1 MASTEIPRVDD
12 TDLDRDDLVEAAEEL
27 DLDHESLGDQE
38 LFEELGRRLG
48 EIDEEPAG
56 DGGEASEQAE
66 DVAEEAPNPEQIREE
81 LEGRTRDQVRNE
93 LRELGLPVSGSKS
106 ELIERLAAAR
116 IGAAKAAGDASEQAS
131 DAAEKATDQASKTA
145 DQATDQASKTAE
157 KATDQA
163 SKTADQATDQ
173 ASKTAEKV
181 TDQASK
187 TADEATDQ
195 ASETADEATDQAAE
209 TADETSEAAAEAAP
223 DRETARDAD
232 EYRVEDDERENI
244 SPILDLELGPLA
256 LDVLGL
262 DIHLNRVHAVLVA
275 NPGPKH
281 AILGKLLS
289 GVAKTT
295 DKLGLS
301 SAVDKVTDGVEK
313 AVDVLPTPD
322 TGQDD
327 GGEEEDQQDEDDGEG
342 ILGRIRSRIAG
353 STRAAKDLVGNA
365 TDAAGSA
372 KDATTDAVTSGGN
385 AKAAKETRD
394 AFKSAKKAGGSAKD
408 VVTGSG

>member
-1 MASTEIPRVDD
+1 MASTEIPRIDD

-131 DAAEKATDQASKTA
+131 DA
-145 DQATDQASKTAE
+145 AE

>member
-48 EIDEEPAG
+48 EIDEEAAG
-56 DGGEASEQAE
+56 DDGEASEQAE
-66 DVAEEAPNPEQIREE
+66 DVAEEAPNPDQIREE

-145 DQATDQASKTAE
+145 DQATDQASQTAEEATDQVSKATDQASKGAE
-157 KATDQA
+157 KATEQA

-173 ASKTAEKV
+173 ASETAADA

-187 TADEATDQ
+187 
-195 ASETADEATDQAAE
+195 

-281 AILGKLLS
+281 AVLGKLLS

-301 SAVDKVTDGVEK
+301 SAVDKVTGGVEK

-327 GGEEEDQQDEDDGEG
+327 GGEEEDQQDEDDGGEG

-353 STRAAKDLVGNA
+353 STRAAKDFVGNA

>member
-1 MASTEIPRVDD
+1 MASTEIPRIDD

-157 KATDQA
+157 K
-163 SKTADQATDQ
+163 
-173 ASKTAEKV
+173 V

-195 ASETADEATDQAAE
+195 ASK

>member
-1 MASTEIPRVDD
+1 MASTEIPRIDD

-66 DVAEEAPNPEQIREE
+66 DVAEEAPNPDQIREE

-131 DAAEKATDQASKTA
+131 DAAENATDQASKTA

-195 ASETADEATDQAAE
+195 ASK

-281 AILGKLLS
+281 AVLGKLLS